1 MDVKVSSS
9 YRISST
15 YCWYKDW
22 VNENRKIVRM
32 YFINDIPFTW
42 DELED
47 IGITPKEIPGLK
59 LIADNQKEYNV
70 EDLYNY
76 HAYLMEE
83 EFNPLIFSLEL
94 ENPEDLPDGIEIE
107 EDLAN

>member
-1 MDVKVSSS
+1 M
-9 YRISST
+9 YWIHST
-15 YCWYKDW
+15 YCWYGDCTNKSKKL
-22 VNENRKIVRM
+22 VKM

-47 IGITPKEIPGLK
+47 VAITERDVEKIK
-59 LIADNQKEYNV
+59 WIADNEREYNT
-70 EDLYNY
+70 EQLYNY
-76 HAYLMEE
+76 YSYLMEE
-83 EFNPLIFSLEL
+83 ECNPLIFELDL

>member
-1 MDVKVSSS
+1 
-9 YRISST
+9 
-15 YCWYKDW
+15 
-22 VNENRKIVRM
+22 M

-47 IGITPKEIPGLK
+47 VAVTERDVEKIKW
-59 LIADNQKEYNV
+59 IANNEREYNT
-70 EDLYNY
+70 EQLYNY
-76 HAYLMEE
+76 YSYLMEE
-83 EFNPLIFSLEL
+83 ECNPLIFELDL